1 MSTTK
6 LDQQLDDLCEAAVAA
21 FILTGDRGYFIE
33 RTQKDFPELEADEV
47 IELDIVRRKLTKPL
61 PVPVNDASVA
71 LTPEWS
77 LAGVV
82 GYVTE

>member
-6 LDQQLDDLCEAAVAA
+6 LDQQLDDLCEAAVAV
-21 FILTGDRGYFIE
+21 FIATGDMSYFIE
-33 RTQKDFPELEADEV
+33 RTKKDFPDLEEDEV
-47 IELDIVRRKLTKPL
+47 IELDIVRRKLAKPL
-61 PVPVNDASVA
+61 LVPVNDAGVA

-82 GYVTE
+82 GYV